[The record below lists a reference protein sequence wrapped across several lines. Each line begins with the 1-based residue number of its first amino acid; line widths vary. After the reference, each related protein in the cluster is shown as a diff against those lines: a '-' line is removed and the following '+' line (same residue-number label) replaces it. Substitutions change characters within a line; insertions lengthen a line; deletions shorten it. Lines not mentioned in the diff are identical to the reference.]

1 MNRINKKRLFLM
13 IVLAL
18 MSACSGSPPQEGT
31 SIDRMTGILDDGIN
45 ATAQKAKEP
54 SIPPADI
61 QQGLL
66 PPLDMGLPDTE
77 GKLVEQRFDISVDN
91 ASAREFFMGLV
102 DGTTYNMIVHPS
114 VSGNISLKLKNVT
127 IDEVMETVRDVYGYE
142 YRKNRT
148 GYQVI
153 RAGMRTKVFQ
163 VNYLNIQRSGTSRM
177 RVSSGEVSQAGSSDD
192 TANNNNSAADTVSG
206 TELVTETFTDFWKE
220 LSATLKMVV
229 GTEGG
234 RSVVASPQSG
244 VVLVR
249 ALPNELRDVEHF
261 IETIQSIVQRQVVIE
276 AKILEVELNDGFQSG
291 INWAGIA
298 ENNKGRTAVF
308 GQTGGGSAIGT
319 SGAGVT
325 GISGNTG
332 DLSPT
337 ALSQVAGN
345 EVAAFGGVFTLALN
359 FNDFTSFIELLE
371 TQGNVQVL
379 SSPRVSTLNNQKAVI
394 KVGNDEFFV
403 TEVSSS
409 TVTSGTN
416 SVVSPDIT
424 LTPFFSGIA
433 LDVTPQINEKQEVI
447 LHIRP
452 MVSEVSDQTKSI
464 RVAGQDQSLP
474 LAFSS
479 IRESDS
485 VIRAGSGQLVVIGG
499 LMKDTTREDV
509 ASVPL
514 LGDIPFIGSAFRHT
528 KQSSLKSELV
538 ILLRPVV
545 IGGDKGWRDS
555 LIEAAN
561 SIKSSRRG
569 FHYGAK
575 KEVFGAAAE

>member
-1 MNRINKKRLFLM
+1 MNIINKILIIILM
-13 IVLAL
+13 FING
-18 MSACSGSPPQEGT
+18 CSGAPPQKGT
-31 SIDRMTGILDDGIN
+31 SIDRMEGILNDGIEAN
-45 ATAQKAKEP
+45 TKSRQAPIA
-54 SIPPADI
+54 PPVEI

-66 PPLDMGLPDTE
+66 PPLEMGIPDE
-77 GKLVEQRFDISVDN
+77 QGKLVEQRFDISVDN
-91 ASAREFFMGLV
+91 VSAKQFFMGLV
-102 DGTTYNMIVHPS
+102 EGTSYNMIVHPE
-114 VSGNISLKLKNVT
+114 VAGNISLKLKDVT

-142 YRKNRT
+142 YRKNGT

-153 RAGMRTKVFQ
+153 RAGMRTKIFQ
-163 VNYLNIQRSGTSRM
+163 VNYLNIQRNGTSRM

-192 TANNNNSAADTVSG
+192 ENNTDTDIDRSTVSG
-206 TELVTETFTDFWKE
+206 TDLTTESSTDFWTE
-220 LSATLKMVV
+220 LSATLKMVI
-229 GTEGG
+229 GNEGG

-249 ALPNELRDVEHF
+249 AMPNELRDVAGF
-261 IETIQSIVQRQVVIE
+261 LETIQSIIQRQVVIE
-276 AKILEVELNDGFQSG
+276 AKILEVELSDGFQSG

-298 ENNKGRTAVF
+298 ENNKGRTAIF
-308 GQTGGGSAIGT
+308 GQTGGGSAISST
-319 SGAGVT
+319 GAG
-325 GISGNTG
+325 ISDLAGNVG

-337 ALSQVAGN
+337 ALSQVSGN
-345 EVAAFGGVFTLALN
+345 DVSAFGGVFTLALN

-403 TEVSSS
+403 TEVTSS
-409 TVTSGTN
+409 TVTSAGG

-452 MVSEVSDQTKSI
+452 MVSEVSDQTKNI
-464 RVAGQDQSLP
+464 TVAGEVQSLP

-485 VIRAGSGQLVVIGG
+485 IIRAGSGQLVVIGG

-514 LGDIPFIGSAFRHT
+514 LGDMPFVGSLFRHT

-555 LIEAAN
+555 LVEAVN
-561 SIKSSRRG
+561 SIKRTKRG
-569 FHYGAK
+569 FHYGGK
-575 KEVFGAAAE
+575 KEVFGTAAE

>member
-1 MNRINKKRLFLM
+1 MSIIRKKQLL
-13 IVLAL
+13 IIILILISGCA
-18 MSACSGSPPQEGT
+18 GSPPQEGT
-31 SIDRMTGILDDGIN
+31 SIDRMEGILNDGIEAN
-45 ATAQKAKEP
+45 TRKSQAP
-54 SIPPADI
+54 VSPPADI

-66 PPLDMGLPDTE
+66 PPLEMGVPDE
-77 GKLVEQRFDISVDN
+77 QGKLIEQRFDISVDN
-91 ASAREFFMGLV
+91 VSAIQFFMGLV
-102 DGTTYNMIVHPS
+102 EGTAYNMIVHPD
-114 VSGNISLKLKNVT
+114 VAGNITLKLKDVT

-142 YRKNRT
+142 YRKNGS

-153 RAGMRTKVFQ
+153 RAGMRTKIFQ
-163 VNYLNIQRSGTSRM
+163 VNYLNIQRNGTSRM
-177 RVSSGEVSQAGSSDD
+177 RVSSGEVSQAGSSGSGD
-192 TANNNNSAADTVSG
+192 TNTSNTERDAVSG
-206 TELVTETFTDFWKE
+206 TELTTESTTDFWTE
-220 LSATLKMVV
+220 LSATLKTVV

-249 ALPNELRDVEHF
+249 AMPNELRDVAGF
-261 IETIQSIVQRQVVIE
+261 IEIIQGIIQRQVVIE

-298 ENNKGRTAVF
+298 ENNKGRTATF
-308 GQTGGGSAIGT
+308 GQTGGGSAISS
-319 SGAGVT
+319 SGAGVSSIA
-325 GISGNTG
+325 GNLGDLNPAGLNQVSGN
-332 DLSPT
+332 DVS
-337 ALSQVAGN
+337 
-345 EVAAFGGVFTLALN
+345 AFGGIFTLALN

-409 TVTSGTN
+409 TATSAAG
-416 SVVSPDIT
+416 SVVAPEIT

-433 LDVTPQINEKQEVI
+433 LDVTPQINDKQEVI

-452 MVSEVSDQTKSI
+452 MVSEVSDQTKKIS
-464 RVAGQDQSLP
+464 VAGQDQVLP

-514 LGDIPFIGSAFRHT
+514 LGDVPFVGSLFRHT
-528 KQSSLKSELV
+528 KQSSHKSELV

-555 LIEAAN
+555 LMEAAN
-561 SIKSSRRG
+561 AIKGSKRG
-569 FHYGAK
+569 FHYGSK
-575 KEVFGAAAE
+575 KEVFGSAAE

>member
-1 MNRINKKRLFLM
+1 MNKINKARSIILM
-13 IVLAL
+13 AL
-18 MSACSGSPPQEGT
+18 ILINGCSGSLPREPA
-31 SIDRMTGILDDGIN
+31 SVDRMEEILNEGIEAN
-45 ATAQKAKEP
+45 KQKQKAP
-54 SIPPADI
+54 VLPPADI

-66 PPLDMGLPDTE
+66 PPLNMGLPDE
-77 GKLVEQRFDISVDN
+77 QGKLIEQRFDISVDN
-91 ASAREFFMGLV
+91 ASAKQFFMGLV
-102 DGTTYNMIVHPS
+102 DGTSYNMIVHPS
-114 VSGNISLKLKNVT
+114 VTGKISLKLKNVT

-142 YRKNRT
+142 YRKSRT

-177 RVSSGEVSQAGSSDD
+177 RVSSGEVSQVGSSGD
-192 TANNNNSAADTVSG
+192 TNGTSSDSATVSG
-206 TELVTETFTDFWKE
+206 TELTTETSTDFWAE
-220 LSATLKMVV
+220 LSSTLKTVI
-229 GTEGG
+229 GTQGG

-249 ALPNELRDVEHF
+249 AMPHELREVAEF
-261 IETIQSIVQRQVVIE
+261 LETIQSIVQRQVVIE

-298 ENNKGRTAVF
+298 KNNNGQTAVF
-308 GQTGGGSAIGT
+308 GQTGGGTAIT
-319 SGAGVT
+319 STGVGVT
-325 GISGNTG
+325 GIAANSG
-332 DLSPT
+332 DLDPT
-337 ALSQVAGN
+337 ALSQVSGTD
-345 EVAAFGGVFTLALN
+345 VSAFGGVFTLALN

-394 KVGNDEFFV
+394 KVGSDEFFV

-409 TVTSGTN
+409 TTTGASESVTSP
-416 SVVSPDIT
+416 SIT

-452 MVSEVSDQTKSI
+452 MVSEVSDQTKFI
-464 RVAGQDQSLP
+464 TVAGQDQRLP

-509 ASVPL
+509 ASVPV
-514 LGDIPFIGSAFRHT
+514 LGDIPIVGSLFRHT

-538 ILLRPVV
+538 ILLRPIV

-555 LIEAAN
+555 LMEAAN
-561 SIKSSRRG
+561 SIKRTKRS

-575 KEVFGAAAE
+575 

>member
-1 MNRINKKRLFLM
+1 MNIMSKKQLIMLV
-13 IVLAL
+13 IVLL
-18 MSACSGSPPQEGT
+18 SACSGAPPEQGT
-31 SIDRMTGILDDGIN
+31 SIDRMEGVLNEGIEASAKKEN
-45 ATAQKAKEP
+45 AP
-54 SIPPADI
+54 VIPPIDI
-61 QQGLL
+61 QQDLL
-66 PPLDMGLPDTE
+66 PPLEMGMPDE
-77 GKLVEQRFDISVDN
+77 KGKLIEQRFDISVDN
-91 ASAREFFMGLV
+91 ASAKQFFMGLV
-102 DGTTYNMIVHPS
+102 EGTTYNMIVHPS
-114 VSGNISLKLKNVT
+114 VKGNISLKLKNVT

-142 YRKNRT
+142 YRKTRT

-153 RAGMRTKVFQ
+153 RVGMRTKIFQ
-163 VNYLNIQRSGTSRM
+163 VNYLNIQRSGRSSM
-177 RVSSGEVSQAGSSDD
+177 RVSSGEVSQTSSNSDSAGSTSGD
-192 TANNNNSAADTVSG
+192 SSSVSG
-206 TELVTETFTDFWKE
+206 TELTTETETDFWKE
-220 LSATLKMVV
+220 LSATLKTVI
-229 GTEGG
+229 GTQGG

-249 ALPNELRDVEHF
+249 AMPNELREVAGF
-261 IETIQSIVQRQVVIE
+261 LETIQSIVQRQVVIE

-308 GQTGGGSAIGT
+308 GQTGGGSAIT
-319 SGAGVT
+319 STGAGIT
-325 GISGNTG
+325 GIVSNSG
-332 DLSPT
+332 DLNPT
-337 ALSQVAGN
+337 ALSQVSGN
-345 EVAAFGGVFTLALN
+345 DVSAFGGVFTLALN

-394 KVGNDEFFV
+394 KVGSDEFFV

-409 TVTSGTN
+409 TSTGVGGGTVTT
-416 SVVSPDIT
+416 PDIT

-433 LDVTPQINEKQEVI
+433 LDVTPQIDANKEVI
-447 LHIRP
+447 MHIRP
-452 MVSEVSDQTKSI
+452 MVSEVSDQEKNIT
-464 RVAGQDQSLP
+464 VAGQAQQLP
-474 LAFSS
+474 LALSS

-485 VIRAGSGQLVVIGG
+485 IIRAGSGQLVVIGG
-499 LMKDTTREDV
+499 LMKDTTREDT

-514 LGDIPFIGSAFRHT
+514 LGDVPFVGSLFRHT
-528 KQSSLKSELV
+528 KQSSTKSELV

-561 SIKSSRRG
+561 SIKRTKRG

-575 KEVFGAAAE
+575 KEIFGAAAE

>member
-1 MNRINKKRLFLM
+1 MSMMNKQRLIIM
-13 IVLAL
+13 AL
-18 MSACSGSPPQEGT
+18 LLISGCSGSPSKEGA
-31 SIDRMTGILDDGIN
+31 SIDRMEGILNEGIE
-45 ATAQKAKEP
+45 ASKQKEKA
-54 SIPPADI
+54 SVLPPADI
-61 QQGLL
+61 QQALL
-66 PPLDMGLPDTE
+66 PPLEMGLPDE
-77 GKLVEQRFDISVDN
+77 RGKLIEQRFDMSVDN
-91 ASAREFFMGLV
+91 ASAKQFFMGLV
-102 DGTTYNMIVHPS
+102 DGTSYNMIVHPA
-114 VSGNISLKLKNVT
+114 VTGNISLKLKNVT

-142 YRKNRT
+142 YRKTRT

-153 RAGMRTKVFQ
+153 RAGMRTKIFQ
-163 VNYLNIQRSGTSRM
+163 VNYLNIQRRGTSRM
-177 RVSSGEVSQAGSSDD
+177 RVSSGEVSQAGSSDG
-192 TANNNNSAADTVSG
+192 TNSSSNNSETVSG
-206 TELVTETFTDFWKE
+206 TELTTETATDFWTE
-220 LSATLKMVV
+220 LSSTLKTII

-249 ALPNELRDVEHF
+249 AMPHELREVDGF
-261 IETIQSIVQRQVVIE
+261 LETIQSIVQRQVVIE

-291 INWAGIA
+291 INWVGIA

-308 GQTGGGSAIGT
+308 GQTGGGSAIT
-319 SGAGVT
+319 TTGAGVT
-325 GISGNTG
+325 GLAGNAG
-332 DLSPT
+332 DLNPA
-337 ALSQVAGN
+337 ALSQVSGN
-345 EVAAFGGVFTLALN
+345 DVSAFGGVFTLALN

-403 TEVSSS
+403 TQVSSS
-409 TVTSGTN
+409 TTTGAGGTVT
-416 SVVSPDIT
+416 SPDIT

-433 LDVTPQINEKQEVI
+433 LDVTPQINENQEVI

-452 MVSEVSDQTKSI
+452 MVSEVTDQTKNI
-464 RVAGQDQSLP
+464 TVAGQTQSLP

-485 VIRAGSGQLVVIGG
+485 IIRAGSGQLVVIGG
-499 LMKDTTREDV
+499 LMKDITREDE

-514 LGDIPFIGSAFRHT
+514 LGDLPIFGSLFKHT
-528 KQSSLKSELV
+528 KKSSSKSELV

-555 LIEAAN
+555 LMEAAN
-561 SIKSSRRG
+561 SIQRAKRG
-569 FHYGAK
+569 FRHGAR
-575 KEVFGAAAE
+575 E